1 MSSLPA
7 LLSEIAGRAFA
18 AEGLDPSFGKVTV
31 SSRPDLAQFQ
41 CNGALAA
48 AKAAKQPPRAIAEK
62 VAERMKREPVFREV
76 SLAGPGFINL
86 NVTDDYLAQ
95 EMNRIAGDAR
105 LGMPAKADPRMVV
118 LDYGGANIAK
128 PMHVGHLRAGIIGDS
143 LRRIYKFVGDTTV
156 GDVHLGDWG
165 LQMGMIVS
173 ELEIRR
179 PDLPYFDKGFT
190 GPYPK
195 ESPVTLAE
203 LEEMYPAASRD
214 SKADP
219 ARMERSRLAT
229 AELQDGRPGYRAL
242 WQHFF
247 DISIVALERDY
258 GNLGVHFDLWKGEAC
273 VHDLIPPM
281 IEKMKRLGIVEESEG
296 AEVVRVA
303 EPDDKHEIPP
313 MILVKSDGA
322 YMYATTDLATIV
334 DRVNCQN
341 PDLSIYVV
349 DHRQHLH
356 FVQVFRAAKKAKIN
370 GKGELVHLG
379 YGTMNGTDGKPF
391 KTRAGGVMRLDD
403 LFQMVTDEAMKKL
416 TEHGLGSGY
425 AEDERV
431 DIANKVGVAALK
443 FADLSNNPIANY
455 VFDLDRF
462 SRFEGRTGPYLLYA
476 AVRVKSLLKK
486 AREQNDTPGE
496 IVPPAPGERDLMLML
511 GQMPD
516 AIRAAYD
523 DLAPSKIAD
532 FAYNLAQTFSGYYAN
547 FHILSETDTALR
559 RSRLAIAEL
568 VLKELELCLELLGI
582 ATPERM

>member
-1 MSSLPA
+1 MSSLPH
-7 LLSEIAGRAFA
+7 LLSETVGRAFA
-18 AEGLDPSFGKVTV
+18 AEGLDAAFGKVTV
-31 SSRPDLAQFQ
+31 SGRPDLAQFQ

-62 VAERMKREPVFREV
+62 IAERLKAEPIFREV

-86 NVTDDYLAQ
+86 NLTDDYLAGQ
-95 EMNRIAGDAR
+95 MNRIAGDPR
-105 LGMPAKADPRMVV
+105 LGVPQRATPRTVV

-143 LRRIYKFVGDTTV
+143 LRRIYKFAGDETI

-165 LQMGMIVS
+165 LQMGMIIS
-173 ELEIRR
+173 ELELRR
-179 PDLPYFDKGFT
+179 PDLPYFDKSFT

-195 ESPVTLAE
+195 ESPVSMAD
-203 LEEMYPAASRD
+203 LEEMYPAASRN
-214 SKADP
+214 SKEDP
-219 ARMERSRLAT
+219 ARMELSRQAT

-258 GNLGVHFDLWKGEAC
+258 GNLGVSFDLWKGEAC
-273 VHDLIPPM
+273 VHDLIAPM
-281 IEKMKRLGIVEESEG
+281 IERMKQKGLVEQDQG
-296 AEVVRVA
+296 AEIIRVA
-303 EPDDKHEIPP
+303 EESDKRQVPP
-313 MILVKSDGA
+313 LILVKSDGA
-322 YMYATTDLATIV
+322 FMYATTDLATIV

-349 DHRQHLH
+349 DHRQELH
-356 FVQVFRAAKKAKIN
+356 FVQVFRAAQKAGIN
-370 GKGELVHLG
+370 GKGALIHLG

-403 LFQMVTDEAMKKL
+403 LYQMVTDEALKKL
-416 TEHGLGSGY
+416 NEHGLGAGY
-425 AEDERV
+425 TEDEKI
-431 DIANKVGVAALK
+431 DIAHKVGVSSLK
-443 FADLSNNPIANY
+443 FADLSNNPVADY

-462 SRFEGRTGPYLLYA
+462 SRFEGKTGPYLLYA

-496 IVPPAPGERDLMLML
+496 IRPPEPGERDLMLAL
-511 GQMPD
+511 GQLPD
-516 AIRAAYD
+516 AIAAAYD
-523 DLAPSKIAD
+523 DLAPNKIAD
-532 FAYNLAQTFSGYYAN
+532 FAFGLAQTFSGYYAN

-559 RSRLAIAEL
+559 RSRLAMAEL

-582 ATPERM
+582 AVPERM